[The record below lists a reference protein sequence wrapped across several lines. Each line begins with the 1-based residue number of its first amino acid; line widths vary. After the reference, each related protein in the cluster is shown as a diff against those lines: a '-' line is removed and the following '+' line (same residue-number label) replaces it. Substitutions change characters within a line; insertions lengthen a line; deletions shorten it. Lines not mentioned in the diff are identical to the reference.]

1 MKFKFLSFLFFGFVF
16 CTSNVRAQEI
26 CMVTAEYSIG
36 EDYIVI
42 WEQPADISTLDSV
55 IIYRK
60 QGGELVFSR
69 VGAVA
74 VGLTIPTKF
83 TDVNANTIDTTKYS
97 IAFKNNLNVEGP
109 MSPWHQPV
117 VYDYSSTGGGEW
129 LWTAY
134 KKENQLDESYITEY
148 RCMMDQTGSGNFV
161 SMGSI
166 SNTQLSW
173 TDANWVANETYTF
186 VMETELP
193 SCSYIEKANINTSR
207 SNIKQ
212 QFTNAE
218 AGISESYLKGVSFD
232 ILSNPVSDNLTVLFN
247 DELKNATIWVSA
259 MNGKQFGKSKLTGN
273 EFKLSVSELSQGVY
287 FFNVEVNGVIST
299 KRFIKN

>member
-1 MKFKFLSFLFFGFVF
+1 MQFKLLSFLFLSLVF
-16 CTSNVRAQEI
+16 CSSKVNAQEI
-26 CMVTAEYSIG
+26 CMVTAEYSLG

-60 QGGELVFSR
+60 QGQESVFSR

-83 TDVNANTIDTTKYS
+83 TDVNATTTDTTKYS

-109 MSPWHQPV
+109 KSLWHQPV
-117 VYDYSSTGGGEW
+117 VYDYSGQGNGLW
-129 LWTAY
+129 VWTAY

-148 RCMMDQTGSGNFV
+148 RCMMDQTGTGSFS

-166 SNTQLSW
+166 SNTQNSW
-173 TDANWVANETYTF
+173 VDANWLNNETYTF

-212 QFTNAE
+212 QISTAE
-218 AGISESYLKGVSFD
+218 AGINESYLKGVSFD
-232 ILSNPVSDNLTVLFN
+232 IVSNPVSDNLTVLFN
-247 DELKNATIWVSA
+247 DELNNATIWVSA
-259 MNGKQFGKSKLTGN
+259 MNGKQFGKSQLTGN
-273 EFKLSVSELSQGVY
+273 NYKMSVSELSQGIY

-299 KRFIKN
+299 KRFIKK